1 MITFLDALNFFSS
14 HTFHLDKKDNI
25 REFDS
30 QVKYDAALIAQKDVG
45 LMVRLRSPSIL
56 SEPFAY
62 AQGES
67 KD

>member
-1 MITFLDALNFFSS
+1 
-14 HTFHLDKKDNI
+14 
-25 REFDS
+25 
-30 QVKYDAALIAQKDVG
+30 

-67 KD
+67 KDWLRSFRWRGSVESVLTRKNKAVLYSVVLW